1 MPTYKNLPANR
12 LELLDGNLIVD
23 ESITGPVVLIIGT
36 AKKGPEG
43 QILVRDSN
51 TARAL
56 FGDGSPILSKLSE
69 VKFGGAKN
77 VVLYRIGGKAA
88 SVNNLFGTD
97 TSITTVEA
105 SVDASSKYSVY
116 IGPQP
121 NNGALAA
128 LIVFEGTRIV
138 YSNVT
143 GAEVD
148 LGRIVVEG
156 FDPAFTLRVGYPT
169 APVVLSSVVSSL
181 KVDTISNKTGNGATV
196 AFTLPGATNP
206 GTLIEKIK
214 VNGTVVDPSTY
225 NLVINVALP
234 SPHDEVVFT
243 APPADTHT
251 IEITFNRPGSVV
263 GATFS
268 AGEDNIN
275 CSLQKYYELLDKA
288 YTDLETTI
296 ATEVFVDRI
305 TLDAPNLAD
314 GSSATDKL
322 TYLNKGE
329 DAYGEVIYE
338 WSTVKTLYKD
348 GAGTTPTLALADLD
362 VNGQPIVAKT
372 YHEVNFVHQLG
383 EFAYSLTENERFV
396 LCSVATSQ
404 PEAYTSAKVAKW
416 IGSSPEIDIDGVV
429 IANGS
434 GLLGNKFMAGSITRA
449 PGFYHTDSGFPDGNV
464 VSDSQGA
471 PIDLGKFLSVVA
483 AVVSIPPISSAG
495 LAAGSSNG
503 AALYTGLTTTIIPGN
518 STTNELIPRVTLP
531 FDIKKT
537 RLDDLSYIGYVVF
550 QEKKRGVVCASG
562 ELATNAASDYDY
574 ISTSIIIR
582 NITNTLRERLD
593 TYLGK
598 GIDEIKLAAM
608 QTAVDSV
615 FQEAVKAGMI
625 KKYAARVIPTGV
637 FSVTINYTVVPVF
650 ELRDINNIVKLSYD
664 I

>member
-43 QILVRDSN
+43 QVLVRDSN

-69 VKFGGAKN
+69 VKFGGARN
-77 VVLYRIGGKAA
+77 VILYRIGGKTA
-88 SVNNLFGTD
+88 SVNNLFGID

-148 LGRIVVEG
+148 LGRIVIEG
-156 FDPAFTLRVGYPT
+156 FNPAFTLRVGYPT

-181 KVDTISNKTGNGATV
+181 KVDTISNKTGTGSVV
-196 AFTLPGATNP
+196 AFDLPGGTDA

-214 VNGTVVDPSTY
+214 VNGTVVLPTTY
-225 NLVINVALP
+225 NLSIGTGTAGA
-234 SPHDEVVFT
+234 DEVVFT
-243 APPADTHT
+243 APPANLAT

-314 GSSATDKL
+314 GSAATDKL
-322 TYLNKGE
+322 TYLNKDE
-329 DAYGEVIYE
+329 DAYGEVVYE
-338 WSTVKTLYKD
+338 WNTVKTLYQL

-362 VNGQPIVAKT
+362 TNGQPIVAKT

-396 LCSVATSQ
+396 LCAAATSQ

-429 IANGS
+429 VANGS
-434 GLLGNKFMAGSITRA
+434 GLLGNKFMAGSTTRA

-471 PIDLGKFLSVVA
+471 PVDLGKFLSVVA
-483 AVVSIPPISSAG
+483 AVVSIPPVSSAG

-531 FDIKKT
+531 FDIKKS

-562 ELATNAASDYDY
+562 ELATNVASDYDY

-608 QTAVDSV
+608 QTAVDTV
-615 FQEAVKAGMI
+615 FQEAIRAGMV
-625 KKYAARVIPTGV
+625 KKYVARVVPTGV
-637 FSVTINYTVVPVF
+637 FAVTINYTIVPVF

>member
-43 QILVRDSN
+43 QVLVRDSN

-77 VVLYRIGGKAA
+77 VVLYRIGGKTA

-105 SVDASSKYSVY
+105 STDASSKYSVY

-148 LGRIVVEG
+148 LGRVVVEG

-181 KVDTISNKTGNGATV
+181 KVDTISNKTGTGSVV
-196 AFTLPGATNP
+196 AFDLPGGTDA

-214 VNGTVVDPSTY
+214 VNGTVVLPATY
-225 NLVINVALP
+225 NLSIGTGTAGA
-234 SPHDEVVFT
+234 DEVVFT
-243 APPADTHT
+243 AAPDNLAT

-268 AGEDNIN
+268 AGEDNIS

-305 TLDAPNLAD
+305 TLDAANLAD
-314 GSSATDKL
+314 GSTATDKL
-322 TYLNKGE
+322 TYLNKYE
-329 DAYGEVIYE
+329 DAYGEVAYE
-338 WSTVKTLYKD
+338 WNTAKTLYKD
-348 GAGTTPTLALADLD
+348 GAGTTAVLADADLD

-383 EFAYSLTENERFV
+383 EFAFSLTENERFV
-396 LCSVATSQ
+396 LCAAATSQ

-416 IGSSPEIDIDGVV
+416 IGSSPEIDIDGTV

-434 GLLGNKFMAGSITRA
+434 GLLGNKFMAGSTTRA

-464 VSDSQGA
+464 ISDSQGA
-471 PIDLGKFLSVVA
+471 PVDLGKFLSVVA
-483 AVVSIPPISSAG
+483 AVVSIPPVSSAG

-503 AALYTGLTTTIIPGN
+503 AALYTGLTTTIVPGN

-531 FDIKKT
+531 FDIKKS

-608 QTAVDSV
+608 QTAVDTV
-615 FQEAVKAGMI
+615 FQEAVRAGMI
-625 KKYAARVIPTGV
+625 KKYSARVVPTGV
-637 FSVTINYTVVPVF
+637 FAVTINYTIVPVF